1 MQEPYTISRVNTN
14 TSQKP
19 TRILILLLSII
30 FKYFLCFLF
39 PQLKKECEFSY
50 KYPHKNST
58 ANISEVE
65 LIIDFAWAMINK
77 ARILSFPV
85 FQLRTLN
92 KSSLPGRLR

>member
-1 MQEPYTISRVNTN
+1 MYTIWYSAQCHGSPSKTHAISEDLMQEPYTISRVNTN

-65 LIIDFAWAMINK
+65 LIIDFA
-77 ARILSFPV
+77 
-85 FQLRTLN
+85 
-92 KSSLPGRLR
+92 